1 MCLTKILFI
10 EIMNNWIRKQNVFGE
25 RKLIFFYCL
34 NRMKKLV
41 FFYMFLDLTPVDKK
55 PIIREICWHQLLINF
70 ILIANEDPS
79 DMPSHFEEYKV
90 VFQSTN
96 NLMMTDRY
104 IEYIKREI
112 PISSID
118 FDNSMYNYCIS
129 LIRLC
134 FRLAREHKSNEYA
147 YLSEYL
153 ILALQAIG
161 IEKELN
167 DISIDIDT

>member
-1 MCLTKILFI
+1 M
-10 EIMNNWIRKQNVFGE
+10 
-25 RKLIFFYCL
+25 
-34 NRMKKLV
+34 
-41 FFYMFLDLTPVDKK
+41 DKK
-55 PIIREICWHQLLINF
+55 PIIREICWHQLLIEF
-70 ILIANEDPS
+70 ISITNEDTS
-79 DMPSHFEEYKV
+79 DLLSHFEQYKV

-96 NLMMTDRY
+96 NLIMTERY

-112 PISSID
+112 SISSVD
-118 FDNSMYNYCIS
+118 FDNSMYNDCIS

-134 FRLAREHKSNEYA
+134 FQLARKHQSNEYA
-147 YLSEYL
+147 YLSDYL